1 MNAQVFAIRPE
12 PGLAATVGAGRAL
25 GLEIEGHPL
34 SRRLSSGMGCA
45 PPDDGFDALLL
56 GSANAVRH
64 AAPALTR
71 WRGRAAHVVG
81 EATAEAARE
90 AGLVIGEVAQG
101 GLQGVVE
108 RLAHRGPMRLL
119 RLAGAKR
126 TALSPPPGVT
136 IETRVVYRLACREIS
151 PGFAARLED
160 GGIVLLH
167 SGEAARHFAAE
178 CGRLGIARARI
189 SLAALAPRI
198 AQAAGAGW
206 RDVRVAPQPTDSA
219 LLAMV
224 RDMCH

>member
-12 PGLAATVGAGRAL
+12 PGLAATVAAGRAL
-25 GLEIEGHPL
+25 GISIAGHPL
-34 SRRLSSGMGCA
+34 TEVRPVTWDRPVDNA
-45 PPDDGFDALLL
+45 FDALLL

-64 AAPALTR
+64 AGPVLAY
-71 WRGRAAHVVG
+71 WRGRVAHVVG
-81 EATAEAARE
+81 AATAEAARE
-90 AGLVIGEVAQG
+90 AGFAAGLVGRG
-101 GLQGVVE
+101 GLQDVIDA
-108 RLAHRGPMRLL
+108 LAGRGPMRLL